1 MSRWTHVAGSVR
13 LDDLSFLL
21 EERNTAKTV
30 EKILGPMCL
39 FEKWNEKSKIPRGS
53 EGGIEYQIYTNKHDS
68 SIARFSINFLG
79 DLRDFDE
86 TDTVEIDKWFR
97 KLLEEDI
104 KDKKEYIKG
113 EITEIT
119 PALAVIECNGIGI
132 GIEIAEVCHH
142 DTRGVSDLSV
152 RLGKLLE
159 DVIRNA
165 DVNLIV
171 ARCDPEAD
179 EVCAVLFCKAGVI

>member
-21 EERNTAKTV
+21 EERNTAKAV

-104 KDKKEYIKG
+104 PSAKNMIGVRDAILKVEVEY
-113 EITEIT
+113 
-119 PALAVIECNGIGI
+119 GI
-132 GIEIAEVCHH
+132 
-142 DTRGVSDLSV
+142 SY
-152 RLGKLLE
+152 
-159 DVIRNA
+159 
-165 DVNLIV
+165 
-171 ARCDPEAD
+171 
-179 EVCAVLFCKAGVI
+179 VLFWREGRVYRQCLGGEDDD